1 MNYLN
6 ELIGQQK
13 RMMNDESVDM
23 VLNYYD
29 TGNYISDCIH
39 EQAENEISIY
49 TWDLIDWARNN
60 YDYIDEAIRAFGKP
74 DNFLD
79 YIRQAQYLEADERM
93 HSDALE
99 IIQLSALLF
108 IRDREE
114 GLDESD
120 VDSIMNGLRDDFDEF
135 DEIKDFVNDE
145 IDLILEEKEDQLVI
159 NGSSI
164 INRVE
169 A

>member
-23 VLNYYD
+23 VLNYYQS
-29 TGNYISDCIH
+29 GNYISDCIH
-39 EQAENEISIY
+39 EQAESEISIY
-49 TWDLIDWARNN
+49 TWDLINWAGDN
-60 YDYIDEAIRAFGKP
+60 YDYIGEAIREFGKP

-79 YIRQAQYLEADERM
+79 YIRQAQYLEAEERM
-93 HSDALE
+93 YSDACE
-99 IIQLSALLF
+99 IIQLTALLL

-114 GLDESD
+114 ELNEKEI
-120 VDSIMNGLRDDFDEF
+120 DSILKGLRDDFDEF
-135 DEIKDFVNDE
+135 DEIKDYVNDE

-159 NGSSI
+159 NQSVNT
-164 INRVE
+164 NRLE